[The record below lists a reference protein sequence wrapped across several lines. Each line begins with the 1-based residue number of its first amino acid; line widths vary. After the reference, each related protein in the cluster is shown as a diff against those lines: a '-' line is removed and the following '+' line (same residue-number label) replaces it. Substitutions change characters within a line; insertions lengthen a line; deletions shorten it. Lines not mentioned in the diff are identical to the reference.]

1 MTFQEIQQKLSSKQ
15 ISVEEI
21 VKNYLTQIQNK
32 KSLNAFI
39 DVFENEAIENAISI
53 DKKIQNGNAGKLAG
67 MVIAVKNNIAIQ
79 NHLLTCGSKILENF
93 KSLFDATAISR
104 LKKEDALFI
113 GATNLDEFA
122 MGSSTETS
130 YFGVTKNPIDE
141 TRVCG
146 GSSGGSAVAVAAN
159 MSTVALGSETGGS
172 VRQPSAFC
180 GVYGL
185 KPTYGRI
192 SRYGLVAY
200 GSSLDQIGICG
211 NSVYDIALTLE
222 TISGVDENDS
232 TSANVIVDNYISN
245 FNKNIKGLKVGIPKE
260 YFTDGLNAE
269 IKESIFS
276 QIEILKS
283 NGVEVVEISLPNSEY
298 TIPTYLIIAMAE
310 ASSNLARFDGA
321 RYGYRANDV
330 KTLLDM
336 YIKSRSVGFGDEV
349 KRRIM
354 IGTYV
359 LSSGYYDAY
368 YRKAQ
373 KVRRLIYQDYVDVFR
388 KVDFIITPTTP
399 TTAFKI
405 GEKISD
411 PVTMYLQDI
420 FTVSA
425 NLAGICGISI
435 PIGKDKLGLP
445 IGMQILGKH
454 FDEKTILNVAN
465 FIERK

>member
-405 GEKISD
+405 GEKNSD